1 MAPRPPLR
9 RRPRA
14 LARRL
19 LGCDPG
25 AVCVCAVWLGGH
37 PPAEAE
43 RAATW
48 GRRPLLDGVGE
59 LCPWRR
65 GRVSRAAGTQ
75 LGPFT
80 SHPHQRYR
88 QRRAATASSAGRR
101 LLPTAS
107 ASAPPVRRSP
117 FSLWFQ
123 SQGQAQWV
131 LLADNETAQELQHGC
146 GDDCSRSASLAA
158 LHARTPALL
167 RAVQTNATCTSLAHK
182 ACV

>member
-1 MAPRPPLR
+1 VAPRPPLR

-75 LGPFT
+75 ARPVHVPPPSAAEAGA
-80 SHPHQRYR
+80 
-88 QRRAATASSAGRR
+88 RRRRREPKTPLEDQAERSSAPATAVPPCGFSHRGRGNG
-101 LLPTAS
+101 TACG
-107 ASAPPVRRSP
+107 AR
-117 FSLWFQ
+117 
-123 SQGQAQWV
+123 
-131 LLADNETAQELQHGC
+131 ETAQALQHGR
-146 GDDCSRSASLAA
+146 GEDCLRSASLAA
-158 LHARTPALL
+158 LLAGTRAL
-167 RAVQTNATCTSLAHK
+167 H
-182 ACV
+182 